1 MELIYKLGDKKI
13 RIGSNGKAEY
23 IDNRVNPAKPDSME
37 INLDS
42 LYMAYQMFPS
52 NIRSYIDTLSALVI
66 KEPQYRT
73 YDDIRSIPGAIPA
86 TGNDIYNY
94 IARYGMANYQIQAVL
109 KFSRRLD
116 PMKLIKAVNIANS
129 AEPVF
134 GCRFVE
140 NQPPYWMPLDEMEK
154 RRIFSFEET
163 NNLEYAIRKFL
174 EGPLN
179 MDKDPVVKIRLI
191 SSGANDTLC
200 IKINHTCT
208 DGSGAKEYIH
218 LLADIYNTID
228 QNREYV
234 FTPSIRTRADQDKLL
249 NSLGIKNPEAIHD
262 PGSEIPKTVWPF
274 RWKIGV
280 PDEISYSVCKVPKGY
295 LEILSEYAKVKGSS
309 VNDLLLTGYYRAM
322 FEMAQPPVGIPM
334 DISMT
339 VDLRRYLPNQ
349 RTEAIRN
356 FSGGFLTRLPRIV
369 NESFEDTLSR
379 VTSIMNMVKNGTPGL
394 QSAAGLEHVEKDD
407 FYGMLTYY
415 KNISQIFKICSG
427 FFSYCT
433 PILSNLGFIDKS
445 LLRFGEAYVTDAYII
460 PPALCAPGILLCIGS
475 YNNEI
480 TMAVSYY
487 KSQAYRDQMEKLL
500 NLIKSQLINGC
511 RL

>member
-1 MELIYKLGDKKI
+1 MELIYKIGDKKL
-13 RIGSNGKAEY
+13 RIGSDGKAEY

-37 INLDS
+37 INLDH

-52 NIRSYIDTLSALVI
+52 NVRSYIDTLSALVI

-73 YDDIRSIPGAIPA
+73 YEDIRNIPGAIPA

-94 IARYGMANYQIQAVL
+94 IARYGMANYQIQTVL
-109 KFSRRLD
+109 KFSKRLD
-116 PMKLIKAVNIANS
+116 PMKLINAVNIANS
-129 AEPVF
+129 AQPVF

-140 NQPPYWMPLDEMEK
+140 NQPPYWLPLSELEK
-154 RRIFSFEET
+154 RRIFSFVET
-163 NNLEYAIRKFL
+163 NNPEDAIRRFL
-174 EGPLN
+174 ESPLD

-191 SSGANDTLC
+191 SSGGNDTLC
-200 IKINHTCT
+200 LKINHTCT
-208 DGSGAKEYIH
+208 DGSGANEYIH
-218 LLADIYNTID
+218 LLSDIYNSID

-234 FTPSIRTRADQDKLL
+234 YTPSKRTRADQDRLL
-249 NSLGIKNPEAIHD
+249 DRLGIKDPEAVRD
-262 PGSEIPKTVWPF
+262 PSAEIPKNIWPF

-280 PDEISYSVCKVPKGY
+280 PDEISSSVCKIPRGY
-295 LEILSEYAKVKGSS
+295 LGILLEYAKAKGVS
-309 VNDLLLTGYYRAM
+309 VNDLFLTGYYRAM
-322 FEMAQPPVGIPM
+322 FEMSQPPVGIPM
-334 DISMT
+334 DIAMT

-349 RTEAIRN
+349 RTEGIRN

-369 NESFEDTLSR
+369 NEPFENTLTR
-379 VTSIMNMVKNGTPGL
+379 VTSIMNVVKNGTPGL
-394 QSAAGLEHVEKDD
+394 QSAVGLEHVEKDD

-415 KNISQIFKICSG
+415 KNISQIFKLCSG
-427 FFSYCT
+427 FFGHCT

-460 PPALCAPGILLCIGS
+460 PPAMCAPGILLCIGS

-480 TMAVSYY
+480 TLSVSYY

-500 NLIKSQLINGC
+500 NLIKKELIEGC